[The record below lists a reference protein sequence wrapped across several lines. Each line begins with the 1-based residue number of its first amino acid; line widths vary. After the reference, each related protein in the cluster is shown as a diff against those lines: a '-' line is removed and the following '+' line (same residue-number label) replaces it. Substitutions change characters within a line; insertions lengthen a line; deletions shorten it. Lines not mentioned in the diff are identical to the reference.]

1 MMSPP
6 ARLVGAVA
14 LAMLLGQASAGAE
27 MVSYRARYAL
37 SLASTKA
44 SSGVVGAG
52 GIMLDEWDKTCNGWT
67 EQEHFYLHLD
77 YSDQEP
83 GQDTL
88 DTYTS
93 FVSWEAEDGRRF
105 QFDLREAGT
114 DDPFDEIAGEARL
127 GAPGKPGTANFKRPA
142 ESVLSLPAGT
152 LFPAA
157 HTRLLIARA
166 EAGDTFVTRKVFDGS
181 DVESAYQIS
190 AVIGPKLAPA
200 LDARAAKRPESPLLD
215 RPSWRIR
222 LAFFPPDNT
231 VEIPD
236 YEESVRLLDNG
247 VMQDMLFDY
256 GDYAIR
262 AKLEHIDALRPPPC

>member
-1 MMSPP
+1 MIPQP

-14 LAMLLGQASAGAE
+14 LALLLGQASAGAE

-37 SLASTKA
+37 TLASTKA

-52 GIMLDEWDKTCNGWT
+52 GIMLDEWNRTCNGWT

-83 GQDTL
+83 GHDTL

-93 FVSWEAEDGRRF
+93 FVSWEAEDGQRF
-105 QFDLREAGT
+105 QFDLREAGS
-114 DDPFDEIAGEARL
+114 DNPFDEVEGEARL
-127 GAPGKPGTANFKRPA
+127 AGPGKGGTAEFKRPA
-142 ESVLSLPAGT
+142 ESVLSLPPGT
-152 LFPAA
+152 IFPAE
-157 HTRLLIARA
+157 HTRELIARA
-166 EAGDTFVTRKVFDGS
+166 EAGDRFVTRQVFDGS
-181 DVESAYQIS
+181 DVENAYQIS
-190 AVIGPKLAPA
+190 AVIGPKLAPGA
-200 LDARAAKRPESPLLD
+200 GDRKEKLPKSALLD

-222 LAFFPPDNT
+222 LAFFPPHNNI
-231 VEIPD
+231 ELPD

-262 AKLEHIDALRPPPC
+262 AKLQQIDALPRPPC